1 MHSIPRPKNNRR
13 RSRYVLLVFTL
24 LAITLVTLDARGVG
38 VVESARNGSRDV
50 LAPIGGAGR
59 WVSTP
64 FRNAWNGITGYDD
77 LRSENEK
84 LRSRLEELQTNKMRE
99 TSAQH
104 ELEKLKAQMNISF
117 LDDQP
122 TQVARVA
129 SGGGANFADHRVELD
144 KGTDHDLAVGNP
156 VVTKG
161 GLIGQIIE
169 VSRTRAV
176 VKLISDPDFRIGVT
190 VGPDQ
195 VHGVGHGSG
204 DNSTFIVDP
213 GIDLS
218 HPVELKDY
226 VFAGG
231 IQRSLVPP
239 DVYIPIGTVIKVTP
253 DAVAR
258 AQVLQ
263 VSLSVRLDRLDVVQV
278 IKWTPS
284 D

>member
-1 MHSIPRPKNNRR
+1 MHSLQRPKNDRK
-13 RSRYVLLVFTL
+13 RSRYILLIFTL

-38 VVESARNGSRDV
+38 VVESAKDSSRDV
-50 LAPIGGAGR
+50 LAPVGSAGR

-77 LRSENEK
+77 LRAQNEK
-84 LRSRLEELQTNKMRE
+84 LRGEVEALRTNKMRE
-99 TSAQH
+99 TSAQQ
-104 ELEKLKAQMNISF
+104 ELAKLKAQLNISF

-122 TQVARVA
+122 TQVARVV
-129 SGGGANFADHRVELD
+129 SGGGANFSDHRVELD
-144 KGTDHDLAVGNP
+144 KGTDHGLAVGNP

-161 GLIGQIIE
+161 GLVGKVTD

-176 VKLISDPDFRIGVT
+176 VMLISDPDFKIGVK

-195 VHGVGHGSG
+195 VFGVGHGNG
-204 DNSTFIVDP
+204 DNSTFLIDP
-213 GIDLS
+213 GIDLT
-218 HPVELKDY
+218 HPVKLKDY

-231 IQRSLVPP
+231 IERSLVPP
-239 DVYIPIGTVIKVTP
+239 DLYIPIGTVTKITP
-253 DAVAR
+253 DAVLR
-258 AQVLQ
+258 SQVLQ
-263 VSLSVRLDRLDVVQV
+263 VELSVRLDRLDVVQV